1 METPFGD
8 SLKNK
13 IFEKSSHLQLL
24 LFYLR
29 PDIIIQE
36 LDMTNQSIEDALDE
50 EDWQREYPLG
60 AAVVYPGMGAFN
72 VQN

>member
-1 METPFGD
+1 MENLFVD

-13 IFEKSSHLQLL
+13 ISEKSSHLQLL

-36 LDMTNQSIEDALDE
+36 LGIPN
-50 EDWQREYPLG
+50 
-60 AAVVYPGMGAFN
+60 
-72 VQN
+72 

>member
-1 METPFGD
+1 MENPFGD

-29 PDIIIQE
+29 SDIIIQE
-36 LDMTNQSIEDALDE
+36 LGASNQSIEDALDE
-50 EDWQREYPLG
+50 ED
-60 AAVVYPGMGAFN
+60 
-72 VQN
+72 